1 MPDIEPSGFSQIDHM
16 LRLVRRTREL
26 LDAVVN
32 DGALPAGG
40 ADYIADTTLPHIEGV
55 EAGFH
60 GALRSEHA
68 GLPELRYLLSQVGA
82 LRVTPARDA
91 AEQRAAQAEARLE
104 SDTEQLFRSAGQP
117 RLQRA
122 EPWNLAA
129 LAHARL
135 VLALLPRVP
144 EEDVRYP
151 VGRRTYADI
160 PAPRGPA
167 ELADRIVELERQL
180 WRAATGARPTPLD
193 PGFRRTYGFFDTA
206 ERLGRRGFGL
216 N

>member
-1 MPDIEPSGFSQIDHM
+1 MPDLESSGFSQIDH
-16 LRLVRRTREL
+16 LLQLVRRTREL
-26 LDAVVN
+26 LDAVASE
-32 DGALPAGG
+32 GALPAGG
-40 ADYIADTTLPHIEGV
+40 ADFLAETTLPHIEGV
-55 EAGFH
+55 EAGFQ
-60 GALRSEHA
+60 GTLRSEHA

-82 LRVTPARDA
+82 LRVPPARDVAEHRAA
-91 AEQRAAQAEARLE
+91 AEEARAEA
-104 SDTEQLFRSAGQP
+104 DAEQFLGGPP

-135 VLALLPRVP
+135 VLAWLPRVP
-144 EEDVRYP
+144 EGDVRYP
-151 VGRRTYADI
+151 LGRRTYADI

-180 WRAATGARPTPLD
+180 WRAATGRTAAPLD
-193 PGFRRTYGFFDTA
+193 PAFRRTYGFFDAA
-206 ERLGRRGFGL
+206 ERLGRRAFGL